1 MSSDIGKLETDVEIK
16 ASAEKF
22 HEMFRHKPHHLTH
35 ASSDKI
41 HGCELHEGE
50 WGQVGSVIY
59 WNYFH
64 GETIQIIPIFIYYI
78 FYNIYFHM
86 R

>member
-1 MSSDIGKLETDVEIK
+1 MSSLCGKLETDVEIK
-16 ASAEKF
+16 ASPKKF
-22 HEMFRHKPHHLTH
+22 HDMFKHKPHHINK

-50 WGQVGSVIY
+50 WGTVGSIIY

-64 GETIQIIPIFIYYI
+64 GIIVTYIYIYI
-78 FYNIYFHM
+78 Y
-86 R
+86 